1 MLGHAIALFLP
12 LDYNHHFIHFI
23 SNFLGKMGLRVLEVY
38 SFPGTSLC
46 ERLIGSNSVG
56 VLLLDNL
63 K

>member
-12 LDYNHHFIHFI
+12 LDYNHHFI